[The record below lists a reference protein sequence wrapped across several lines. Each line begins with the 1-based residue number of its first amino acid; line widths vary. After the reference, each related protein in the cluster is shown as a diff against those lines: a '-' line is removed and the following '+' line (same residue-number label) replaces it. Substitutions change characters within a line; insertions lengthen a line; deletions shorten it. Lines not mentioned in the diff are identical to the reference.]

1 MKYIVFWILVT
12 VSMAAPRS
20 YKDEFGRSFQDMS
33 MRIEQN
39 RDTLS
44 KQFDQIDSAHAF
56 INRAEKL
63 KADPLYPWHMTVGEQ
78 YIDSVWMEI
87 IKPELAWPV
96 WDDSAYLHRIK
107 LIDE

>member
-33 MRIEQN
+33 MRIETN

-44 KQFDQIDSAHAF
+44 KQFNQIDSARAF
-56 INRAEKL
+56 IKRAEKL
-63 KADPLYPWHMTVGEQ
+63 KADPIYPWHVAVGEQ
-78 YIDSVWMEI
+78 YIDSIWM
-87 IKPELAWPV
+87 
-96 WDDSAYLHRIK
+96 DSVMYLSGWAVGFDSLNSQLRRK
-107 LIDE
+107 